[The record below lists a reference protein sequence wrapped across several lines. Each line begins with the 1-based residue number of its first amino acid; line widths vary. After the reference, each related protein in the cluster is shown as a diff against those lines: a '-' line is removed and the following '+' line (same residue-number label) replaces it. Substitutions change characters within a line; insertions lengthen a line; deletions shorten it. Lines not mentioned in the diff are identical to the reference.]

1 MPQVHPTDF
10 STRSPHYRTL
20 MSAGARFEKHMNA
33 SCAMNYGKSKDQ
45 EISQA
50 RQLGLADLTLLPRTG
65 FKGREAVQWGRSQGL
80 DIGQHNNQAYS
91 QKNGMLVARLA
102 NTEIMVL
109 NSLCSPSDQC
119 ANLEE
124 EYTRNRPAKCYS
136 VPRFNSSVWL
146 MVTGRCSTEMFA
158 KICGVDLRTNK
169 FSSGAIAQTSIARI
183 NGIIIRN
190 DLGEVPAFHF
200 LFDSASV
207 EYMWSCLMDA
217 YAEFNGAPVG
227 YAALLEL

>member
-10 STRSPHYRTL
+10 SIRSPHYRTL
-20 MSAGARFEKHMNA
+20 MSAGARFGKYMNT
-33 SCAMNYGKSKDQ
+33 SCAMDYGKSKDQ

-50 RQLGLADLTLLPRTG
+50 RQLGLADLTSLPRTG
-65 FKGREAVQWGRSQGL
+65 FKGREAVQWGRSQDL
-80 DIGQHNNQAYS
+80 DIGQRNNQAYL
-91 QKNGMLVARLA
+91 QQNGMLVARLTD
-102 NTEIMVL
+102 TEIAVL
-109 NSLCSPSDQC
+109 NNLRSPSDQC
-119 ANLEE
+119 AGLKEK
-124 EYTRNRPAKCYS
+124 YTRNRPVKCYF
-136 VPRFNSSVWL
+136 VPRFNSSAWL
-146 MVTGRCSTEMFA
+146 MVTGQYSTEMFA
-158 KICGVDLRTNK
+158 KICGVDLHANK

-190 DLGEVPAFHF
+190 DLGETPAFHL
-200 LFDSASV
+200 LFDIAST